1 MVALWSSA
9 VTPVP
14 IGITCLLAHVYFLS
28 MSAEM
33 SGWESAVL
41 VPTWKEQTCF
51 GTLVGQLTQSQVTTG
66 CALSLTLLPSQ
77 VLSLDSYRW
86 NWHRGK

>member
-1 MVALWSSA
+1 MTL
-9 VTPVP
+9 VP

-41 VPTWKEQTCF
+41 VTTWKEQTCF
-51 GTLVGQLTQSQVTTG
+51 GTLAGQLTQSQVTTG

-77 VLSLDSYRW
+77 VAQPGFLPLELAL
-86 NWHRGK
+86 GKVVVSDRL